1 MLVEVLGSFGAGK
14 TSLTELLNEELGFK
28 TYIEDPD
35 KVPILKEFY
44 KYGEESRKH
53 LSFAVQVAWLSER
66 FAQLKKAVKDDKAVI
81 DGSLIA
87 DSVVYKVIKDRGET
101 IDAEYDIYL
110 KLLATMMND
119 QALSPHGPYP
129 DLFVYL
135 DIDPEHEVDNIFKR
149 GREMETEDKEL
160 VEYYRSINKGFKD
173 WYAGFSQ
180 APVLKIDMEKYDFVN
195 NENDRKEVVQMIKD
209 KLDSLGVK

>member
-14 TSLTELLNEELGFK
+14 TSLTKLLQDEMGFK
-28 TYIEDPD
+28 TFIEDPD

-66 FAQLKKAVKDDKAVI
+66 FGQLKQAVKEDKSVI

-129 DLFVYL
+129 DLFIYL
-135 DIDPEHEVDNIFKR
+135 DIDPQHEVANIFKR
-149 GREMETEDKEL
+149 GREMETQDEAL
-160 VEYYRSINKGFKD
+160 IEYYNSINNGFKD
-173 WYAGFSQ
+173 WYNGFSQ
-180 APVLKIDMEKYDFVN
+180 APVLRIDMEKYDFVH
-195 NENDRKEVVQMIKD
+195 NEDDRKAIIDLIQNRLEE
-209 KLDSLGVK
+209 LGVK

>member
-14 TSLTELLNEELGFK
+14 TSLTELLNKELGFE

-35 KVPILKEFY
+35 RVPILKEFY

-66 FAQLKKAVKDDKAVI
+66 FSQLKKAVKDDKAVI

-129 DLFVYL
+129 DLFIYL
-135 DIDPEHEVDNIFKR
+135 DIDPGHEVDNIFKR
-149 GREMETEDKEL
+149 GREMEIEDKEL
-160 VEYYRSINKGFKD
+160 VEYYHSINKGFKD

-195 NENDRKEVVQMIKD
+195 NENDRKEVVKMIKD
-209 KLDSLGVK
+209 KLESLGVK